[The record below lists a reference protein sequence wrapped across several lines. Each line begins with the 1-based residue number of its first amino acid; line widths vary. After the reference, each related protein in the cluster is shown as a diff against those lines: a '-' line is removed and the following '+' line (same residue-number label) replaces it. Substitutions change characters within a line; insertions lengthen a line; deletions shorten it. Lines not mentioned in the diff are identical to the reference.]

1 MKRKN
6 THREQEKMLPV
17 MNNYVSRKDWER
29 ACWRRMMESEKL
41 LHALT
46 TPSERHNMVMRAAAT
61 EALQSGKSYRQI
73 SKELGI
79 SLQTIN
85 SIKRA
90 ADRNGYRS
98 YFERSKK
105 EGRKKRFNTKPIT
118 STKPRREGRRQR
130 TKYGIVY
137 LP

>member
-6 THREQEKMLPV
+6 FDREQEEMLPL
-17 MNNYVSRKDWER
+17 MDNYVSRKDWER
-29 ACWRRMMESEKL
+29 ACWRKMIKSEKML
-41 LHALT
+41 QALT
-46 TPSERHNMVMRAAAT
+46 TPSERHNVVMRATAT

-90 ADRNGYRS
+90 VDRNGYQS

-105 EGRKKRFNTKPIT
+105 GGRKKQSNTKAIT
-118 STKPRREGRRQR
+118 SIKPRREGRRQR